1 MGAATKQPTQHPFLD
16 RDVILS
22 LANGV
27 TETLQTM
34 AQTVAAFEKPFVAKE
49 WKTPCQIAVFLEL
62 HSDPYKGQ
70 VRFHFDKNV
79 AQGIIEK
86 MLGAKVDEMALND
99 ILDGVGEISN
109 IFFGLTKTKL
119 NSIGFK
125 LNMTTPHPCES
136 DTLPPII
143 GEKTLLI
150 IPFRIEQTLCYV
162 EMILY

>member
-1 MGAATKQPTQHPFLD
+1 MSTAAKLSPQHPFLD

-34 AQTVAAFEKPFVAKE
+34 AQTVANFEKPFVAKE
-49 WKTPCQIAVFLEL
+49 WQTPCQIAVFLEL
-62 HSDPYKGQ
+62 SSDPYHGQ
-70 VRFHFDKNV
+70 VRFHFDSNV

-86 MLGAKVDEMALND
+86 MLGQKTEKMKVADL
-99 ILDGVGEISN
+99 LDGVGEISN

-125 LNMTTPHPCES
+125 LNMSQPHPCES
-136 DTLPPII
+136 SDLPPLV

-150 IPFRIEQTLCYV
+150 IPFRVDNTLCYV
-162 EMILY
+162 ELVLF

>member
-1 MGAATKQPTQHPFLD
+1 MSAAIKQPQQHPFLD

-34 AQTVAAFEKPFVAKE
+34 AQTSASFEKPFVAKD

-86 MLGAKVDEMALND
+86 K
-99 ILDGVGEISN
+99 
-109 IFFGLTKTKL
+109 
-119 NSIGFK
+119 
-125 LNMTTPHPCES
+125 
-136 DTLPPII
+136 
-143 GEKTLLI
+143 
-150 IPFRIEQTLCYV
+150 
-162 EMILY
+162 